1 MASLTVRS
9 AGPYVEPPLNKVRVM
24 PMYLWRASYA
34 AEGAKGLLKDGG
46 SKRRDAVRTMIEKA
60 GGKLHAFYF
69 AIGTDD
75 VIGVSE
81 FPDTATAAAMSLVVN
96 ASGAV
101 HLHSTVLLTPEEMDA
116 ATKKA
121 VTYTPPGA

>member
-1 MASLTVRS
+1 
-9 AGPYVEPPLNKVRVM
+9 M

-46 SKRRDAVRTMIEKA
+46 TKRREAVRSMIEKT
-60 GGKLHAFYF
+60 GGKLHSFYF
-69 AIGTDD
+69 ALGTDD
-75 VIGVSE
+75 VVGVAE
-81 FPDTATAAAMSLVVN
+81 FPDAATAAATSLVVN

-101 HLHSTVLLTPEEMDA
+101 HLHSTLLITAEEMDA

-121 VTYTPPGA
+121 VTYIPPGS

>member
-1 MASLTVRS
+1 MARTL
-9 AGPYVEPPLNKVRVM
+9 PLPLVKEWVM

-46 SKRRDAVRTMIEKA
+46 TRRRDVVKAMIEKT
-60 GGKLHAFYF
+60 GGKLHSFHF
-69 AIGTDD
+69 AIGSDD
-75 VIGVSE
+75 VIGIAE
-81 FPDTATAAAMSLVVN
+81 FPDTATAAALSLVVN

-101 HLHSTVLLTPEEMDA
+101 HLTSTVLVTPEEMDA

-121 VTYTPPGA
+121 VSYTPPGG